1 MFSFYH
7 YTIGQIPIGRDNEQ
21 SRPDRP
27 NGERGPDQEDA
38 SGEGPV
44 RLDRCYQG
52 GLAKGERVVL
62 PGIGTFSCVQRNART
77 GRDPRTG
84 KEISIPS
91 RTVVKFLPAAAVKKQ
106 LNSAKKWV
114 AKGRASTTRSG
125 SAVRWIDVLT
135 KKVQSSL
142 FTGLDSQGTER
153 G

>member
-1 MFSFYH
+1 
-7 YTIGQIPIGRDNEQ
+7 
-21 SRPDRP
+21 
-27 NGERGPDQEDA
+27 
-38 SGEGPV
+38 
-44 RLDRCYQG
+44 
-52 GLAKGERVVL
+52 
-62 PGIGTFSCVQRNART
+62 VQRNART